1 MNLKNKLGL
10 KIFLPISIGLFCIYY
25 SFKDINFLDFKEL
38 FIGLDYIWILFGLF
52 LGALSHISRSYRW
65 KFLVDPL
72 GYKLGIKNSILSV
85 FAAYLINYT
94 IPRAGDVARASII
107 SNYEKIPFEKLI
119 GTIIAERIVDMICI
133 SVLILISLLYEF
145 ERISEKIITLLSS
158 VNFDNFLIFLITI
171 FLIIFLAFIILKK
184 FKFHKKFSNF
194 LTGLKS
200 GLTVIMRME
209 QKFAFIAHSIFIW
222 LMYVFMF
229 YVTSFAFSDLHG
241 TNFFH
246 LLISFTLA
254 ALSIMFSNGGIGIYP
269 LAVEESLYWYGIEA
283 VNGLAFGWVMWLSQ
297 TIMVIIFG
305 GLSLFILPFINTSNS
320 RN

>member
-1 MNLKNKLGL
+1 MNLKNKLSL

-38 FIGLDYIWILFGLF
+38 FIGLDYIWILFGLV

-171 FLIIFLAFIILKK
+171 FLIIFLAFIILKR

>member
-1 MNLKNKLGL
+1 MNLKNKLSL
-10 KIFLPISIGLFCIYY
+10 KTFLPISIGLFCIYY

-38 FIGLDYIWILFGLF
+38 FIGIDYKWILFGLV

-72 GYKLGIKNSILSV
+72 GYKLGLKNSILSV

-145 ERISEKIITLLSS
+145 ERISEKIISLLSS
-158 VNFDNFLIFLITI
+158 VDFSSFLIFLVTI
-171 FLIIFLAFIILKK
+171 LLIIFLIFIILKR
-184 FKFHKKFSNF
+184 FNFNKKFSNF

-200 GLTVIMRME
+200 GLTVITRME
-209 QKFAFIAHSIFIW
+209 HKFAFIAHSIFIW

-241 TNFFH
+241 TDFFH

-269 LAVEESLYWYGIEA
+269 LAVEESLIWYGIEA

-320 RN
+320 KN

>member
-1 MNLKNKLGL
+1 MNLKNKLSF
-10 KIFLPISIGLFCIYY
+10 KTFLPISIGLFCIYY

-38 FIGLDYIWILFGLF
+38 FIGIDYKWILLGLV

-72 GYKLGIKNSILSV
+72 GYKLGLKNSILSV

-107 SNYEKIPFEKLI
+107 SNYEKIPFEKLL

-133 SVLILISLLYEF
+133 SILILISLLYEF
-145 ERISEKIITLLSS
+145 ERISEKIISLLSS
-158 VNFDNFLIFLITI
+158 ANIESLLILLITILLIIFLIFLI
-171 FLIIFLAFIILKK
+171 LKR
-184 FKFHKKFSNF
+184 FNFHKKFSNF

-200 GLTVIMRME
+200 GLIVITRME
-209 QKFAFIAHSIFIW
+209 RKFAFIAHSIFIW
-222 LMYVFMF
+222 MMYVFMF

-241 TNFFH
+241 TDFFH

-269 LAVEESLYWYGIEA
+269 LAVEESLFWYGIEA

>member
-1 MNLKNKLGL
+1 MNLKK
-10 KIFLPISIGLFCIYY
+10 KISLRTFLPISIGLFCIYY
-25 SFKDINFLDFKEL
+25 SFKDINFSDFKEL
-38 FIGLDYIWILFGLF
+38 FIGIDYIWILLGLF

-72 GYKLGIKNSILSV
+72 GYKLGLKNSILSV

-133 SVLILISLLYEF
+133 SLLILISLLYEF
-145 ERISEKIITLLSS
+145 ERISEKIISLLSS
-158 VNFDNFLIFLITI
+158 INFGSLLIFLIT
-171 FLIIFLAFIILKK
+171 FFVIILLIFRILKRFNFYK
-184 FKFHKKFSNF
+184 NFSNF

-200 GLTVIMRME
+200 GLTVITRME
-209 QKFAFIAHSIFIW
+209 RKFAFIAHSIFIW

-241 TNFFH
+241 ANFFH

-269 LAVEESLYWYGIEA
+269 LAVEESLFWYGIES

-305 GLSLFILPFINTSNS
+305 GLSLFILPFINRENS
-320 RN
+320 

>member
-1 MNLKNKLGL
+1 MNLKNKLSL

-38 FIGLDYIWILFGLF
+38 FIGLDYIWILFGLV

-145 ERISEKIITLLSS
+145 ERISEKIMTLLTS
-158 VNFDNFLIFLITI
+158 VNFGNLLIFLITV
-171 FLIIFLAFIILKK
+171 FLIIFLAFRILKR

-305 GLSLFILPFINTSNS
+305 GLSLFILPFINTSKS

>member
-1 MNLKNKLGL
+1 MNLKNKLSF

-38 FIGLDYIWILFGLF
+38 FIGIDYKWVFFGLV

-65 KFLVDPL
+65 KFLVNPL
-72 GYKLGIKNSILSV
+72 GYKLGLKNSILSV

-119 GTIIAERIVDMICI
+119 GTIIAERIIDMICI

-145 ERISEKIITLLSS
+145 ERISEKIFSLLTS
-158 VNFDNFLIFLITI
+158 VNIDSLLILLITI
-171 FLIIFLAFIILKK
+171 PLIFFLIFIILKR
-184 FKFHKKFSNF
+184 FNFHKKFSNF

-200 GLTVIMRME
+200 GLTVITRME
-209 QKFAFIAHSIFIW
+209 RKFAFIAHSIFIW

-241 TNFFH
+241 TDFFH

-269 LAVEESLYWYGIEA
+269 LAVEESLIWYGIEA

>member
-1 MNLKNKLGL
+1 MNLKNKLSL
-10 KIFLPISIGLFCIYY
+10 KTFLPISIGLFCIYY
-25 SFKDINFLDFKEL
+25 SFKDISFLDFKEL
-38 FIGLDYIWILFGLF
+38 FIGIDYKWILLGLL

-72 GYKLGIKNSILSV
+72 GYKLGLKNSILSV

-145 ERISEKIITLLSS
+145 ERISEKIISLLSS
-158 VNFDNFLIFLITI
+158 IKIGSLLILFITI
-171 FLIIFLAFIILKK
+171 LLIIFLIFMILKR
-184 FKFHKKFSNF
+184 FDFHKKFSNF
-194 LTGLKS
+194 LTGIKS
-200 GLTVIMRME
+200 GLTVITRMDR
-209 QKFAFIAHSIFIW
+209 KFAFIAHSIFIW
-222 LMYVFMF
+222 MMYVFMF

-269 LAVEESLYWYGIEA
+269 LAVEESLFWYGIEA

-320 RN
+320 KN

>member
-1 MNLKNKLGL
+1 LNLKK
-10 KIFLPISIGLFCIYY
+10 KISLRTFLPISIGLFCIYY
-25 SFKDINFLDFKEL
+25 SFKDINFSDFKEL
-38 FIGLDYIWILFGLF
+38 FIGIDYIWILLGLF

-72 GYKLGIKNSILSV
+72 GYKLGLKNSILSV

-133 SVLILISLLYEF
+133 SLLILISLLYEF
-145 ERISEKIITLLSS
+145 ERISEKIISLLSS
-158 VNFDNFLIFLITI
+158 INFGSLLIFLIT
-171 FLIIFLAFIILKK
+171 FFVIILLIFMILKR
-184 FKFHKKFSNF
+184 FNFYKKFSNF

-200 GLTVIMRME
+200 GLTVITRME
-209 QKFAFIAHSIFIW
+209 RKFAFIAHSIFIW

-241 TNFFH
+241 ANFFH

-269 LAVEESLYWYGIEA
+269 LAVEESLFWYGIES

-305 GLSLFILPFINTSNS
+305 GLSLFILPFINRENS
-320 RN
+320 

>member
-1 MNLKNKLGL
+1 MNLKNKLSF

-38 FIGLDYIWILFGLF
+38 FIGIDYKWVFFGLV

-72 GYKLGIKNSILSV
+72 GYKLGLKNSILSV

-119 GTIIAERIVDMICI
+119 GTIIAERIIDMICI
-133 SVLILISLLYEF
+133 SILILISLLYEF
-145 ERISEKIITLLSS
+145 ERISEKIISLLTS
-158 VNFDNFLIFLITI
+158 VNINSLLILLITIPLIFFLIFM
-171 FLIIFLAFIILKK
+171 ILKR
-184 FKFHKKFSNF
+184 FNFHKKFSNF

-200 GLTVIMRME
+200 GLTVITRME
-209 QKFAFIAHSIFIW
+209 RKFAFIAHSIFIW

-241 TNFFH
+241 TDFFH

-269 LAVEESLYWYGIEA
+269 LAVEESLFWYGIEA

>member
-1 MNLKNKLGL
+1 MNLKNKLSL

-38 FIGLDYIWILFGLF
+38 FIGLDYMWILFGLV

-145 ERISEKIITLLSS
+145 ERISEKIMTLLTS
-158 VNFDNFLIFLITI
+158 VNFGNLLIFLITV
-171 FLIIFLAFIILKK
+171 FLIIFLAFRILKR

-305 GLSLFILPFINTSNS
+305 GLSLFILPFINTSKS

>member
-1 MNLKNKLGL
+1 LNLKNKLSF
-10 KIFLPISIGLFCIYY
+10 KTFLPISIGLFCIYY
-25 SFKDINFLDFKEL
+25 SFKDIKFIDFKEL
-38 FIGLDYIWILFGLF
+38 FFGINYIWILFGLV
-52 LGALSHISRSYRW
+52 LGALSHVSRSYRW

-72 GYKLGIKNSILSV
+72 GYKLGLKNSILSV

-133 SVLILISLLYEF
+133 SVLILISLVYEF
-145 ERISEKIITLLSS
+145 ERISEKIMALFLS
-158 VNFDNFLIFLITI
+158 VNFSSVLIFIISILIIIFLIFR
-171 FLIIFLAFIILKK
+171 ILKR

-194 LTGLKS
+194 LSGLKS

-222 LMYVFMF
+222 LMYVLMF

-305 GLSLFILPFINTSNS
+305 GLSLFILPFLNSSNS
-320 RN
+320 RS

>member
-1 MNLKNKLGL
+1 LNLKNKLSL

-38 FIGLDYIWILFGLF
+38 FIGLDYIWILFGLV

-171 FLIIFLAFIILKK
+171 FLIIFLAFIILKR

>member
-1 MNLKNKLGL
+1 MNLKKKLSF
-10 KIFLPISIGLFCIYY
+10 KTFLPISIGLFCIYY

-38 FIGLDYIWILFGLF
+38 FIGIDYKWIFLGLV

-72 GYKLGIKNSILSV
+72 GYKLGLKNSILSV

-107 SNYEKIPFEKLI
+107 SNYEKIPFEKLL

-145 ERISEKIITLLSS
+145 ERISEKIISLLSTIKIGS
-158 VNFDNFLIFLITI
+158 LLILFITI
-171 FLIIFLAFIILKK
+171 LLIIFLIFMILKR
-184 FKFHKKFSNF
+184 FDFHKKFSNF

-200 GLTVIMRME
+200 GLTVITRMDR
-209 QKFAFIAHSIFIW
+209 KFAFIAHSIFIW
-222 LMYVFMF
+222 MMYVFMF

-241 TNFFH
+241 TDFFH

-269 LAVEESLYWYGIEA
+269 LAVEESLFWYGIEA

-305 GLSLFILPFINTSNS
+305 GLSLFILPFINTSNF

>member
-1 MNLKNKLGL
+1 M
-10 KIFLPISIGLFCIYY
+10 PISIGLFCIYY
-25 SFKDINFLDFKEL
+25 SFKDINFSDFKEL
-38 FIGLDYIWILFGLF
+38 FIEIDYMWILLGLF

-72 GYKLGIKNSILSV
+72 GYKLGLKNSILSV

-133 SVLILISLLYEF
+133 SLLILISLLYEF
-145 ERISEKIITLLSS
+145 ERISEKIISLLSS
-158 VNFDNFLIFLITI
+158 VKIGSLLIFLITI
-171 FLIIFLAFIILKK
+171 FVIILLIFRILKR
-184 FKFHKKFSNF
+184 FNIHKKFSNF

-200 GLTVIMRME
+200 GLTVITRME
-209 QKFAFIAHSIFIW
+209 RKFAFIAHSIFIW

-269 LAVEESLYWYGIEA
+269 LAVEESLFWYGIDPA
-283 VNGLAFGWVMWLSQ
+283 NGLAFGWAMWLSQ

-305 GLSLFILPFINTSNS
+305 GLSLFILPFTNTANS